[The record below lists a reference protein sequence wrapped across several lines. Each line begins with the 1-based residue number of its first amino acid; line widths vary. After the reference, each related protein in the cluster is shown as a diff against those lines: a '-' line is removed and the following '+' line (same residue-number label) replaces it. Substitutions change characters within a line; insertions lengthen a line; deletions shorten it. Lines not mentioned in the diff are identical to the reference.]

1 MFDFLTKVFG
11 KAVEVDVVG
20 YQPPEVVLTS
30 AEPLPL
36 GINDVHATISGVKL
50 KGRIQVIETGTEVS
64 KGLWIAPAEVIP
76 YLEEIFAH
84 SEKRKVPRFA
94 RRLRVRSPQL
104 DGFQGHSLDLSMEG
118 LRLEGQGKLTPG
130 EVIDIAIDLDD
141 ARETRVQQK
150 ALVRWCAP
158 SVEEGF
164 VVAGLEYHDFD
175 ARSEDFDHYTRFLE
189 SLAYSEKPL
198 DEQ

>member
-11 KAVEVDVVG
+11 KAVEVEVVG
-20 YQPPEVVLTS
+20 YHPPEVVLTS

-36 GINDVHATISGVKL
+36 GVNDVHATISGVKL
-50 KGRIQVIETGTEVS
+50 KARVQVIETGTEVS
-64 KGLWIAPAEVIP
+64 KGLWIAPAEALP

-118 LRLEGQGKLTPG
+118 LRLEGHGSLTPG
-130 EVIDIAIDLDD
+130 TTIELAIDLDD
-141 ARETRVQQK
+141 NRETRLSQK
-150 ALVRWCAP
+150 ALVRWCGP
-158 SVEEGF
+158 GVEDG
-164 VVAGLEYHDFD
+164 VLVAGLEYQDFD
-175 ARSEDFDHYTRFLE
+175 ARSEEFDFYTKFLE
-189 SLAYSEKPL
+189 ELAKSEKPL
-198 DEQ
+198 ADQ